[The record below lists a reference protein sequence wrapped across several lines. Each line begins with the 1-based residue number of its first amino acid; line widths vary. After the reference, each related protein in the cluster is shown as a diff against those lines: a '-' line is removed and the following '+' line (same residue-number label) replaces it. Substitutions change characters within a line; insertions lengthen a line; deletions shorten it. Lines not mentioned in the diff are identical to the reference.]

1 MIVDFGDSLQAAGK
15 RWEGFQFIPDL
26 VDNLVSH
33 AVEISLHNRWE
44 KEDACQAILDLV
56 ISDAVS
62 EACGFDKDS
71 PQASPRPPS
80 EVGFREEGISEVDS
94 PSGKGNFYF
103 ARILILAVK
112 FYLLSKIY
120 PRLCLCHLNH

>member
-1 MIVDFGDSLQAAGK
+1 MIADFHDSLQAAEK

-44 KEDACQAILDLV
+44 KEETCQAILDLV

-62 EACGFDKDS
+62 EACGFDNDS
-71 PQASPRPPS
+71 PRSSPRPPS
-80 EVGFREEGISEVDS
+80 EVGFREEGILEANS
-94 PSGKGNFYF
+94 PSGKGDFLLCMHFYSCSQ
-103 ARILILAVK
+103 V
-112 FYLLSKIY
+112 LSSI
-120 PRLCLCHLNH
+120 